1 MTDQIKI
8 NVNGSEINSE
18 PDQLI
23 IEACEDSGI
32 HIPRFCW
39 HKRMDPVGMCRM
51 CLVEIETPRGKALVP
66 SCTTKV
72 SEDLVVDT
80 ESDVVKKAQEGVLE
94 FLLINH
100 PLDCPVCDKAG
111 ECPLQDQTMAYG
123 PGESRFVEDKRH
135 FEKPIPISEI
145 ILLDRERCI
154 LCARCTRFS
163 DEISG
168 DPLIEFI
175 QRGNK
180 TQVNTFPDEPF
191 RSYFSGNT
199 VQICPVGALTSSSYR
214 FKARPWDLKKVSS
227 TSNCSSVGCSVELN
241 VSQNKMLRILGE
253 DNEYTNQGWL
263 SDKGRYNF
271 EYLHSEKRIQSPLL
285 VDNPSKELS
294 VNESME
300 IIGDQILTDIDTNI
314 SFIVGHN
321 STNEEYFALNSFI
334 NSLNENKKE
343 TSIQDLNVYISD
355 DYLHEG
361 YFDDSYSLGQIKDLD
376 SADTI
381 ILWSQDIKDNL
392 PTLYLR
398 IKQAVKNGKK
408 LIIFGHTN
416 TAMKNLS
423 EEYFGEEVVSKNFE
437 FNIEI
442 SDIPNLSRLI
452 NGKEVLAIVGKSSP
466 IQNMEPVSKLINHL
480 NENSNLKILNCFAK
494 GNTFGAFQNFDL
506 VKGMN
511 DFVDEFDSSRRNLIF
526 IIGSNPVNNSVYSQK
541 IKNHLISADYVVA
554 LDLFKNE
561 TTELADI
568 ILPTTSFTE
577 KEGTFTNLEM
587 RTLMQNKIL
596 PAPGSSLN
604 EWEYWAMLLGKVGLE
619 QSYDSEIQLNS
630 LLCEGYTNKD
640 NLPSF
645 DNLNK
650 PSNLDGI
657 MNSKPI
663 KIETKNNRLE
673 NLEILFVHRLYGDTS
688 SQINSPSISM
698 LGSERFI
705 EMNSATFYGS
715 YMLISNVVT
724 LSQDDNSIQVNVNIN
739 DSLPDNLLVIPIN
752 RRGFQNLDPEK
763 KVELEVARSREQVS
777 VSGADSCIN

>member
-8 NVNGSEINSE
+8 NVNGSEISSK

-111 ECPLQDQTMAYG
+111 ECPLQDQTIAYG

-466 IQNMEPVSKLINHL
+466 IQNMEPVSKLIDHL

-506 VKGMN
+506 VKGIN
-511 DFVDEFDSSRRNLIF
+511 DFVDEFDSSRKNLIF
-526 IIGSNPVNNSVYSQK
+526 TIGSNPVNNSVYSQK

-763 KVELEVARSREQVS
+763 KVELEVARSREQLS
-777 VSGADSCIN
+777 VS

>member
-8 NVNGSEINSE
+8 NVNGSEISSK

-51 CLVEIETPRGKALVP
+51 CLVEVETPRGKALVP

-227 TSNCSSVGCSVELN
+227 TSNCSSVGDSVELN

-253 DNEYTNQGWL
+253 DNEFTNQGWL

-271 EYLHSEKRIQSPLL
+271 EYLHSDKRIETPIL
-285 VDNPSKELS
+285 VKNSNKELTI
-294 VNESME
+294 NETME
-300 IIGDQILTDIDTNI
+300 LISNQILTSENPNI

-321 STNEEYFALNSFI
+321 STNEEYYALNKFAE
-334 NSLNENKKE
+334 NLNKVENEN
-343 TSIQDLNVYISD
+343 TVSTTNFYLSD
-355 DYLHEG
+355 DYLYNG
-361 YFDDSYSLGQIKDLD
+361 FFNDDYSLGEIKDLD

-381 ILWSQDIKDNL
+381 ILWAQDIKDNL

-398 IKQAVKNGKK
+398 IKQAVRNGKK
-408 LIIFGHTN
+408 LLIFGHTN
-416 TAMKNLS
+416 TAIKELS
-423 EEYFGEEVVSKNFE
+423 EEYYGENIVTNNFE
-437 FNIEI
+437 FNVDL
-442 SDIPNLSRLI
+442 SDIPNLSKYI
-452 NGKEVLAIVGKSSP
+452 DGKDVLAIVGKASP
-466 IQNMEPVSKLINHL
+466 LQNVNPIFQLVKHL
-480 NENSNLKILNCFAK
+480 DQNSNLKILNCFSK
-494 GNTFGAFQNFDL
+494 GNTLGALQNLDI
-506 VKGMN
+506 VKGLN
-511 DFVDEFDSSRRNLIF
+511 EFVTEFDSSKKNIVF
-526 IIGSNPVNNSVYSQK
+526 TVGSNPVNNSIYSHK
-541 IKNHLISADYVVA
+541 IKEALIDSDFVVS

-561 TTELADI
+561 TTELSDI
-568 ILPTTSFTE
+568 ILPTTTFGE

-596 PAPGSSLN
+596 PTPGSALN
-604 EWEYWAMLLGKVGLE
+604 EWEYWLILSNKMNLLE
-619 QSYDSEIQLNS
+619 SYGTEAELNS
-630 LLCEGYTNKD
+630 MLCKD
-640 NLPSF
+640 YIDNGSIPSF

-657 MNSKPI
+657 LNSKTI
-663 KIETKNNRLE
+663 NIEVKNVDST
-673 NLEILFVHRLYGDTS
+673 NLEILFVHRLYGDSS

-705 EMNSATFYGS
+705 EMNSATYFGS
-715 YMLISNVVT
+715 YMLNSDVVT
-724 LSQDDNSIQVNVNIN
+724 LIQENNSIQVNVNIN
-739 DSLPDNLLVIPIN
+739 ENLPDNLLVIPIN
-752 RRGFQNLDPEK
+752 RRGFQDLNPEK
-763 KVELEVARSREQVS
+763 KVELEVAKSREQLS
-777 VSGADSCIN
+777 VT

>member
-8 NVNGSEINSE
+8 NVNGSEISSK

-227 TSNCSSVGCSVELN
+227 TSNCSSVGDSVELN

-253 DNEYTNQGWL
+253 DNEFTNQGWL

-271 EYLHSEKRIQSPLL
+271 EYLHSDKRIETPLL
-285 VDNPSKELS
+285 VKNSNKELTINETMELISNEILTSDNP
-294 VNESME
+294 
-300 IIGDQILTDIDTNI
+300 NI

-321 STNEEYFALNSFI
+321 STNEEYYALNKFAE
-334 NSLNENKKE
+334 NLNKVENEN
-343 TSIQDLNVYISD
+343 TVSNINFYLSD
-355 DYLHEG
+355 DYLYNG
-361 YFDDSYSLGQIKDLD
+361 FFNDDYSLGEIKDLD

-381 ILWSQDIKDNL
+381 ILWAQDIKDNL

-398 IKQAVKNGKK
+398 IKQAVRNGKK
-408 LIIFGHTN
+408 LLIFGHTN
-416 TAMKNLS
+416 TAIKQLS
-423 EEYFGEEVVSKNFE
+423 EEYYGENIVTNNFE
-437 FNIEI
+437 FNVDL
-442 SDIPNLSRLI
+442 SDIPNLSKYI
-452 NGKEVLAIVGKSSP
+452 DGKDVLAIVGKASP
-466 IQNMEPVSKLINHL
+466 LQNVNPIFQLVKHL
-480 NENSNLKILNCFAK
+480 DQNSNLKILNCFSK
-494 GNTFGAFQNFDL
+494 GNTLGALQNLDI
-506 VKGMN
+506 VKGLN
-511 DFVDEFDSSRRNLIF
+511 EFLTEFDSSKKNIVF
-526 IIGSNPVNNSVYSQK
+526 TVGSNPVNNSIYSLK
-541 IKNHLISADYVVA
+541 IKETLIDADFVVS

-561 TTELADI
+561 TTELSDI
-568 ILPTTSFTE
+568 ILPTTTFGE

-596 PAPGSSLN
+596 PTPGSALN
-604 EWEYWAMLLGKVGLE
+604 EWEYWLILSNKMNLLE
-619 QSYDSEIQLNS
+619 SYGTEAELNS
-630 LLCEGYTNKD
+630 MLCKD
-640 NLPSF
+640 YIDNDNIPSF

-657 MNSKPI
+657 LNSKTI
-663 KIETKNNRLE
+663 NIEVENINST
-673 NLEILFVHRLYGDTS
+673 NLEILFVHRLYGDSS

-705 EMNSATFYGS
+705 EMNSATYFGS
-715 YMLISNVVT
+715 YMLNSDVVT
-724 LSQDDNSIQVNVNIN
+724 LIQENNSIQVNVNIN
-739 DSLPDNLLVIPIN
+739 ENLPDNLLVVPIN
-752 RRGFQNLDPEK
+752 RRGFQDLNPEK
-763 KVELEVARSREQVS
+763 KVELEAAKSREQLS
-777 VSGADSCIN
+777 VT

>member
-8 NVNGSEINSE
+8 NVNGSEISSK

-227 TSNCSSVGCSVELN
+227 TSNCSSVGDSVELN

-253 DNEYTNQGWL
+253 DNEFTNQGWL

-271 EYLHSEKRIQSPLL
+271 EYLHSDKRIETPLL
-285 VDNPSKELS
+285 VKNSNKELTINETMELISNEILTSDNP
-294 VNESME
+294 
-300 IIGDQILTDIDTNI
+300 NI

-321 STNEEYFALNSFI
+321 STNEEYYALNKFAE
-334 NSLNENKKE
+334 NLNKVENEN
-343 TSIQDLNVYISD
+343 TVSNINFYLSD
-355 DYLHEG
+355 DYLYNG
-361 YFDDSYSLGQIKDLD
+361 FFNDDYSLGEIKDLD

-381 ILWSQDIKDNL
+381 ILWAQDIKDNL

-398 IKQAVKNGKK
+398 IKQAVRNGKK
-408 LIIFGHTN
+408 LLIFGHTN
-416 TAMKNLS
+416 TAIKQLS
-423 EEYFGEEVVSKNFE
+423 EEYYGENIVTNNFE
-437 FNIEI
+437 FNVEI
-442 SDIPNLSRLI
+442 SDIPNLSKYI
-452 NGKEVLAIVGKSSP
+452 DGKDVLAIVGKASP
-466 IQNMEPVSKLINHL
+466 LQNVNPIFQLVKHL
-480 NENSNLKILNCFAK
+480 DQNSNLKILNCFSK
-494 GNTFGAFQNFDL
+494 GNTLGALQNLDI
-506 VKGMN
+506 VKGLN
-511 DFVDEFDSSRRNLIF
+511 EFVTEFDSSKKNIVF
-526 IIGSNPVNNSVYSQK
+526 TVGSNPVNNSIYSLK
-541 IKNHLISADYVVA
+541 IKETLIDADFVVS

-561 TTELADI
+561 TTELSDI
-568 ILPTTSFTE
+568 ILPTTTFGE

-596 PAPGSSLN
+596 PTPGSALN
-604 EWEYWAMLLGKVGLE
+604 EWEYWLILSNKMNLLE
-619 QSYDSEIQLNS
+619 SYGTEAELNS
-630 LLCEGYTNKD
+630 MLCKD
-640 NLPSF
+640 YIDNGSIPSF

-657 MNSKPI
+657 LNSKTI
-663 KIETKNNRLE
+663 NIEVKNVDST
-673 NLEILFVHRLYGDTS
+673 NLEILFVHRLYGDSS

-705 EMNSATFYGS
+705 EMNSATYFGS
-715 YMLISNVVT
+715 YMLNSDVVT
-724 LSQDDNSIQVNVNIN
+724 LIQENNSIQVNVNIN
-739 DSLPDNLLVIPIN
+739 ENLPDNLLVVPIN
-752 RRGFQNLDPEK
+752 RRGFQDLNPEK
-763 KVELEVARSREQVS
+763 KVELEAAKSREQLS
-777 VSGADSCIN
+777 VT

>member
-8 NVNGSEINSE
+8 NVNGSEISSK

-227 TSNCSSVGCSVELN
+227 TSNCSSVGDSVELN

-253 DNEYTNQGWL
+253 DNEFTNQGWL

-271 EYLHSEKRIQSPLL
+271 EYLHSDKRIEAPLL
-285 VDNPSKELS
+285 VKNSNKELTINETMELISNEILTSDNP
-294 VNESME
+294 
-300 IIGDQILTDIDTNI
+300 NI

-321 STNEEYFALNSFI
+321 STNEEYYALNKFAE
-334 NSLNENKKE
+334 NLNKVKNENSVG
-343 TSIQDLNVYISD
+343 SINLYLSD
-355 DYLHEG
+355 DYLYNG
-361 YFDDSYSLGQIKDLD
+361 FFNDDYSLGEIKDLD

-381 ILWSQDIKDNL
+381 ILWAQDIKDNL

-398 IKQAVKNGKK
+398 IKQAVRNGKK
-408 LIIFGHTN
+408 LLIFGHTN
-416 TAMKNLS
+416 TAIKQLS
-423 EEYFGEEVVSKNFE
+423 EEYYGENIVTNNFE
-437 FNIEI
+437 FNVEI
-442 SDIPNLSRLI
+442 SDIPNLSKYI
-452 NGKEVLAIVGKSSP
+452 DGKDVLAIVGKASP
-466 IQNMEPVSKLINHL
+466 LQNVNPIFQLVKHL
-480 NENSNLKILNCFAK
+480 DQNSNLKILNCFSK
-494 GNTFGAFQNFDL
+494 GNTLGALQNLDI
-506 VKGMN
+506 VKGLN
-511 DFVDEFDSSRRNLIF
+511 EFITEFDSSKKNIVF
-526 IIGSNPVNNSVYSQK
+526 TVGSNPVNNSIYSHK
-541 IKNHLISADYVVA
+541 IKETLIDADFVVS

-561 TTELADI
+561 TTELSDI
-568 ILPTTSFTE
+568 ILPTTTFGE

-596 PAPGSSLN
+596 PTPGSALN
-604 EWEYWAMLLGKVGLE
+604 EWEYWLILSNKMNLFE
-619 QSYDSEIQLNS
+619 SYGTEAELNS
-630 LLCEGYTNKD
+630 MLCKD
-640 NLPSF
+640 YIDNDNIPSF

-657 MNSKPI
+657 LNSKTI
-663 KIETKNNRLE
+663 NIEVENVDST
-673 NLEILFVHRLYGDTS
+673 NLEILFVHRLYGDSS

-705 EMNSATFYGS
+705 EMNSATYFGS
-715 YMLISNVVT
+715 YMLNSDVVT
-724 LSQDDNSIQVNVNIN
+724 LIQENNSIQVNVNIN
-739 DSLPDNLLVIPIN
+739 ENLPDNLLVVPIN
-752 RRGFQNLDPEK
+752 RRGFQDLNPEK
-763 KVELEVARSREQVS
+763 KVELEAAKSREQLS
-777 VSGADSCIN
+777 VT

>member
-8 NVNGSEINSE
+8 NVNGSEIISE

-494 GNTFGAFQNFDL
+494 GNTFGALQNLDL
-506 VKGMN
+506 VKGIN
-511 DFVDEFDSSRRNLIF
+511 DFVDEFDSSRKNLIF
-526 IIGSNPVNNSVYSQK
+526 TIGSNPVNNSVYSQK

-763 KVELEVARSREQVS
+763 KVELEVARSREQLS
-777 VSGADSCIN
+777 VS

>member
-8 NVNGSEINSE
+8 NVNGSEISSK

-227 TSNCSSVGCSVELN
+227 TSNCSSVGDSVELN

-253 DNEYTNQGWL
+253 DNEFTNQGWL

-271 EYLHSEKRIQSPLL
+271 EYLHSDKRIETPLL
-285 VDNPSKELS
+285 VKNSNKELTINETMELISNEILTSDNP
-294 VNESME
+294 
-300 IIGDQILTDIDTNI
+300 NI

-321 STNEEYFALNSFI
+321 STNEEYYALNKFAE
-334 NSLNENKKE
+334 NLNKVENEN
-343 TSIQDLNVYISD
+343 TVSNINFYLSD
-355 DYLHEG
+355 DYLYNG
-361 YFDDSYSLGQIKDLD
+361 FFNDDYSLGEIKDLD

-381 ILWSQDIKDNL
+381 ILWAQDIKDNL

-408 LIIFGHTN
+408 LLIFGHTN
-416 TAMKNLS
+416 TAIKQLS
-423 EEYFGEEVVSKNFE
+423 EEYYGENIVTNNFE
-437 FNIEI
+437 FNVEI
-442 SDIPNLSRLI
+442 SDIPNLSKYI
-452 NGKEVLAIVGKSSP
+452 DGKDVLAIVGKASP
-466 IQNMEPVSKLINHL
+466 LQNVNPIFQLVKHL
-480 NENSNLKILNCFAK
+480 DQNSNLKILNCFSK
-494 GNTFGAFQNFDL
+494 GNTLGALQNLDI
-506 VKGMN
+506 VKGLN
-511 DFVDEFDSSRRNLIF
+511 EFITEFDSSKKNIVF
-526 IIGSNPVNNSVYSQK
+526 TVGSNPVNNSIYSLK
-541 IKNHLISADYVVA
+541 IKETLIDADFVVS

-561 TTELADI
+561 TTELSDI
-568 ILPTTSFTE
+568 ILPTTTFGE

-596 PAPGSSLN
+596 PTPGSALN
-604 EWEYWAMLLGKVGLE
+604 EWEYWLILSNKMKLFE
-619 QSYDSEIQLNS
+619 SYGTEAELNS
-630 LLCEGYTNKD
+630 MLCKD
-640 NLPSF
+640 YIDNVNIPSF

-657 MNSKPI
+657 LNSKTI
-663 KIETKNNRLE
+663 NIEVENVDST
-673 NLEILFVHRLYGDTS
+673 NLEILFVHRLYGDSS

-705 EMNSATFYGS
+705 EMNSATYFGS
-715 YMLISNVVT
+715 YMLNSDVVT
-724 LSQDDNSIQVNVNIN
+724 LIQDNNSIQVNVNIN
-739 DSLPDNLLVIPIN
+739 ENLPDNLLIVPIN
-752 RRGFQNLDPEK
+752 RRGFQDLNPEK
-763 KVELEVARSREQVS
+763 KVELEAAKSREQLS
-777 VSGADSCIN
+777 VT

>member
-8 NVNGSEINSE
+8 NVNGSEISSK

-227 TSNCSSVGCSVELN
+227 TSNCSSVGDSVELN

-253 DNEYTNQGWL
+253 DNEFTNQGWL

-271 EYLHSEKRIQSPLL
+271 EYLHSDKRIETPLL
-285 VDNPSKELS
+285 VKNSNKELTINETMELISNEILTSDNP
-294 VNESME
+294 
-300 IIGDQILTDIDTNI
+300 NI

-321 STNEEYFALNSFI
+321 STNEEYYALNKFAE
-334 NSLNENKKE
+334 NLNKVENEN
-343 TSIQDLNVYISD
+343 TVSNINFYLSD
-355 DYLHEG
+355 DYLYNG
-361 YFDDSYSLGQIKDLD
+361 FFNDDYSLGEIKDLD

-381 ILWSQDIKDNL
+381 ILWAQDIKDNL

-398 IKQAVKNGKK
+398 IKQAVRNGKK
-408 LIIFGHTN
+408 LLIFGHTN
-416 TAMKNLS
+416 TAIKQLS
-423 EEYFGEEVVSKNFE
+423 EEYYGENIVTNNFE
-437 FNIEI
+437 FNVEI
-442 SDIPNLSRLI
+442 SDIPNLSKYI
-452 NGKEVLAIVGKSSP
+452 DGKDVLAIVGKASP
-466 IQNMEPVSKLINHL
+466 LQNVNPIFQLVKHL
-480 NENSNLKILNCFAK
+480 DQNSNLKILNCFSK
-494 GNTFGAFQNFDL
+494 GNTLGALQNLDI
-506 VKGMN
+506 VKGLN
-511 DFVDEFDSSRRNLIF
+511 EFVTEFDSSKKNIIF
-526 IIGSNPVNNSVYSQK
+526 TVGSNPVNNSIYSHK
-541 IKNHLISADYVVA
+541 IKETLIDADFVVS

-561 TTELADI
+561 TTELSDI
-568 ILPTTSFTE
+568 ILPTTTFGE

-596 PAPGSSLN
+596 PTPGSALN
-604 EWEYWAMLLGKVGLE
+604 EWEYWLILSKKMNLLE
-619 QSYDSEIQLNS
+619 SYGSEAELNS
-630 LLCEGYTNKD
+630 MLCKD
-640 NLPSF
+640 YIDNVNIPSF

-657 MNSKPI
+657 LNSKTI
-663 KIETKNNRLE
+663 NIEVENVDST
-673 NLEILFVHRLYGDTS
+673 NLEILFVHRLYGDSS

-705 EMNSATFYGS
+705 EMNSATYFGS
-715 YMLISNVVT
+715 YMLNSDVVT
-724 LSQDDNSIQVNVNIN
+724 LIQENNSIQVNVNIN
-739 DSLPDNLLVIPIN
+739 ENLPDNLLVVPIN
-752 RRGFQNLDPEK
+752 RRGFQDLNPEK
-763 KVELEVARSREQVS
+763 KVELEAAKSREQLS
-777 VSGADSCIN
+777 VT

>member
-8 NVNGSEINSE
+8 NVNGSEISSK

-227 TSNCSSVGCSVELN
+227 TSNCSSVGDSVELN

-253 DNEYTNQGWL
+253 DNEFTNQGWL

-271 EYLHSEKRIQSPLL
+271 EYLHSDKRIETPLL
-285 VDNPSKELS
+285 VKNSNKELTINETMELISNEILTSDNP
-294 VNESME
+294 
-300 IIGDQILTDIDTNI
+300 NI

-321 STNEEYFALNSFI
+321 STNEEYYALNKFAE
-334 NSLNENKKE
+334 NLNKVENEN
-343 TSIQDLNVYISD
+343 TVSNINFYLSD
-355 DYLHEG
+355 DYLYNG
-361 YFDDSYSLGQIKDLD
+361 FFNDDYSLGEIKDLD

-381 ILWSQDIKDNL
+381 ILWAQDIKDNL

-398 IKQAVKNGKK
+398 IKQAVRNGKK
-408 LIIFGHTN
+408 LLIFGHTN
-416 TAMKNLS
+416 TAIKQLS
-423 EEYFGEEVVSKNFE
+423 EEYYGENIVTNNFE
-437 FNIEI
+437 FNVEI
-442 SDIPNLSRLI
+442 SDIPNLSKYI
-452 NGKEVLAIVGKSSP
+452 DGKDVLAIVGKASP
-466 IQNMEPVSKLINHL
+466 LQNVNPIFQLVKHL
-480 NENSNLKILNCFAK
+480 DQNSNLKILNCFSK
-494 GNTFGAFQNFDL
+494 GNTLGALQNLDI
-506 VKGMN
+506 VKGLN
-511 DFVDEFDSSRRNLIF
+511 EFITEFDSSKRNIVF
-526 IIGSNPVNNSVYSQK
+526 TVGSNPVSNSIYSLK
-541 IKNHLISADYVVA
+541 IKETLIDADFVVS

-561 TTELADI
+561 TTELSDI
-568 ILPTTSFTE
+568 ILPTTTFGE

-596 PAPGSSLN
+596 PTPGSALN
-604 EWEYWAMLLGKVGLE
+604 EWEYWLILSNKMNLLE
-619 QSYDSEIQLNS
+619 SYGTEAELNS
-630 LLCEGYTNKD
+630 MLCKD
-640 NLPSF
+640 YIDNGNIPSF

-657 MNSKPI
+657 LNSKTI
-663 KIETKNNRLE
+663 NIEVENIDST
-673 NLEILFVHRLYGDTS
+673 NLEILFVHRLYGDSS

-705 EMNSATFYGS
+705 EMNSATYFGS
-715 YMLISNVVT
+715 YMLNSDVVT
-724 LSQDDNSIQVNVNIN
+724 LIQENNSIQVNVNIN
-739 DSLPDNLLVIPIN
+739 ENLPDNLLVIPIN
-752 RRGFQNLDPEK
+752 RRGFQDLNPEK
-763 KVELEVARSREQVS
+763 KVELEAAKSREQLS
-777 VSGADSCIN
+777 VT

>member
-8 NVNGSEINSE
+8 NVNGSEIISE

-271 EYLHSEKRIQSPLL
+271 EYLHSEKRIQSPLF

-494 GNTFGAFQNFDL
+494 GNTFGAFQNLDL
-506 VKGMN
+506 VKGIN
-511 DFVDEFDSSRRNLIF
+511 DFVDEFDNSRKNLIF
-526 IIGSNPVNNSVYSQK
+526 TIGSNPVNNSVYSQK

-619 QSYDSEIQLNS
+619 QTYDSEIQLNS

-650 PSNLDGI
+650 SSNLDGI

-763 KVELEVARSREQVS
+763 KVELEVARSREQLS
-777 VSGADSCIN
+777 VS

>member
-8 NVNGSEINSE
+8 NVNGSEIISE

-271 EYLHSEKRIQSPLL
+271 EYLHSEKRIQSPLF

-526 IIGSNPVNNSVYSQK
+526 TIGSNPVNNSVYSQK

-763 KVELEVARSREQVS
+763 KVELEVARSREQLS
-777 VSGADSCIN
+777 VS

>member
-8 NVNGSEINSE
+8 NVNGSEISSK

-227 TSNCSSVGCSVELN
+227 TSNCSSVGDSVELN

-253 DNEYTNQGWL
+253 DNEFTNQGWL

-271 EYLHSEKRIQSPLL
+271 EYLHSDKRIETPLL
-285 VDNPSKELS
+285 VKNSNKELTINETMELISNEILTSDNP
-294 VNESME
+294 
-300 IIGDQILTDIDTNI
+300 NI

-321 STNEEYFALNSFI
+321 STNEEYYALNKFAE
-334 NSLNENKKE
+334 NLNKVENEN
-343 TSIQDLNVYISD
+343 TVSNINFYLSD
-355 DYLHEG
+355 DYLYNG
-361 YFDDSYSLGQIKDLD
+361 FFNDDYSLGEIKDLD

-381 ILWSQDIKDNL
+381 ILWAQDIKDNL

-398 IKQAVKNGKK
+398 IKQAVRNGKK
-408 LIIFGHTN
+408 LLIFGHTN
-416 TAMKNLS
+416 TAIKQLS
-423 EEYFGEEVVSKNFE
+423 EEYYGENIVTNNFE
-437 FNIEI
+437 FNVEI
-442 SDIPNLSRLI
+442 SDIPNLSKYI
-452 NGKEVLAIVGKSSP
+452 DGKDVLAIVGKASP
-466 IQNMEPVSKLINHL
+466 LQNVNPIFQLVKHL
-480 NENSNLKILNCFAK
+480 DQNSNLKILNCFSK
-494 GNTFGAFQNFDL
+494 GNTLGALQNLDI
-506 VKGMN
+506 VKGLN
-511 DFVDEFDSSRRNLIF
+511 EFLTEFESSKKNIVF
-526 IIGSNPVNNSVYSQK
+526 TVGSNPVNNSIYSLK
-541 IKNHLISADYVVA
+541 IKETLIDADFVVS

-561 TTELADI
+561 TTELSDI
-568 ILPTTSFTE
+568 ILPTTTFGE

-596 PAPGSSLN
+596 PTPGSALN
-604 EWEYWAMLLGKVGLE
+604 EWEYWLILSNKMKLLE
-619 QSYDSEIQLNS
+619 SYGTEAELNS
-630 LLCEGYTNKD
+630 MLCKD
-640 NLPSF
+640 YIDNDNIPSF

-657 MNSKPI
+657 LNSKTI
-663 KIETKNNRLE
+663 NIEVENVDST
-673 NLEILFVHRLYGDTS
+673 NLEILFVHRLYGDSS

-705 EMNSATFYGS
+705 EMNSATYFGS
-715 YMLISNVVT
+715 YMLNSDVVT
-724 LSQDDNSIQVNVNIN
+724 LIQDNNSIQVNVNIN
-739 DSLPDNLLVIPIN
+739 ENLPDNLLVVPIN
-752 RRGFQNLDPEK
+752 RRGFQDLNPEK
-763 KVELEVARSREQVS
+763 KVELEAAKSREQLS
-777 VSGADSCIN
+777 VT

>member
-8 NVNGSEINSE
+8 NVNGSEIISE

-480 NENSNLKILNCFAK
+480 NKNSNLKILNCFAK

-526 IIGSNPVNNSVYSQK
+526 TIGSNPVNNSVYSQK

-596 PAPGSSLN
+596 PAPGLSLN
-604 EWEYWAMLLGKVGLE
+604 EWEYWSILLGKVGLE

-630 LLCEGYTNKD
+630 LLCEGYKNKD

-763 KVELEVARSREQVS
+763 KVELEVARSREQLS
-777 VSGADSCIN
+777 VS

>member
-8 NVNGSEINSE
+8 NVNGSEIISE

-398 IKQAVKNGKK
+398 IEQAVKNGKK

-442 SDIPNLSRLI
+442 SDIPNLSKLI

-526 IIGSNPVNNSVYSQK
+526 TIGSNPVNNSVYSQK

-763 KVELEVARSREQVS
+763 KVELEVARSREQLS
-777 VSGADSCIN
+777 VS

>member
-8 NVNGSEINSE
+8 NVNGSEISSK

-23 IEACEDSGI
+23 IEACEESGI

-72 SEDLVVDT
+72 SEDLVVET
-80 ESDVVKKAQEGVLE
+80 ESEVVKKAQEGVLE

-227 TSNCSSVGCSVELN
+227 TSNCSSVGDSVELN

-253 DNEYTNQGWL
+253 DNEFTNQGWL

-271 EYLHSEKRIQSPLL
+271 EYLHSDKRIDTPIL
-285 VDNPSKELS
+285 VKNSNRELTINETMELISNEILSSENP
-294 VNESME
+294 
-300 IIGDQILTDIDTNI
+300 NI

-321 STNEEYFALNSFI
+321 STNEEYYALNKFVE
-334 NSLNENKKE
+334 NLNKVENEN
-343 TSIQDLNVYISD
+343 TVSTTNFYLSD
-355 DYLHEG
+355 DYLYNG
-361 YFDDSYSLGQIKDLD
+361 FFNDDYSLGEIKDLD

-381 ILWSQDIKDNL
+381 ILWAQDIKDNL

-398 IKQAVKNGKK
+398 IKQAVRNGKK
-408 LIIFGHTN
+408 LLIFGHTN
-416 TAMKNLS
+416 TAIKQLS
-423 EEYFGEEVVSKNFE
+423 EEYYGENIVTNNFE
-437 FNIEI
+437 FNVEI
-442 SDIPNLSRLI
+442 SDIPNLSKCI
-452 NGKEVLAIVGKSSP
+452 DGKDVLAIVGKASP
-466 IQNMEPVSKLINHL
+466 LQNVNPIFQLVKHL
-480 NENSNLKILNCFAK
+480 DQNSNLKILNCFSK
-494 GNTFGAFQNFDL
+494 GNTLGALQNLDI
-506 VKGMN
+506 VKGLN
-511 DFVDEFDSSRRNLIF
+511 EFITEFDSSKKNIVF
-526 IIGSNPVNNSVYSQK
+526 TVGSNPVNNSIYSNK
-541 IKNHLISADYVVA
+541 IKETLIDADFVVS

-561 TTELADI
+561 TTELSDI
-568 ILPTTSFTE
+568 ILPTTTFGE

-596 PAPGSSLN
+596 PTPGSALN
-604 EWEYWAMLLGKVGLE
+604 EWEYWLILSNKMNLLE
-619 QSYDSEIQLNS
+619 SYGSEAELNS
-630 LLCEGYTNKD
+630 MLCKD
-640 NLPSF
+640 YIDNDNIPSF

-657 MNSKPI
+657 LNSKTI
-663 KIETKNNRLE
+663 NIEVENIDRT
-673 NLEILFVHRLYGDTS
+673 NLEILFVHRLYGDSS

-705 EMNSATFYGS
+705 EMNSATYFGS
-715 YMLISNVVT
+715 YMLNSDVVT
-724 LSQDDNSIQVNVNIN
+724 LIQDNNSIQVNVNIN
-739 DSLPDNLLVIPIN
+739 ENLPDNLIVVPIN
-752 RRGFQNLDPEK
+752 RRGFQDLNPEK
-763 KVELEVARSREQVS
+763 KVELEAAKSREQLS
-777 VSGADSCIN
+777 VT

>member
-8 NVNGSEINSE
+8 NVNGSEISSK

-227 TSNCSSVGCSVELN
+227 TSNCSSVGDSVELN

-253 DNEYTNQGWL
+253 DNEFTNQGWL

-271 EYLHSEKRIQSPLL
+271 EYLHSDKRIETPLL
-285 VDNPSKELS
+285 VKNSNKELTINETMELISNEILTSDNP
-294 VNESME
+294 
-300 IIGDQILTDIDTNI
+300 NI

-321 STNEEYFALNSFI
+321 STNEEYYALNKFAE
-334 NSLNENKKE
+334 NLNKVENEN
-343 TSIQDLNVYISD
+343 TVSNINFYLSD
-355 DYLHEG
+355 DYLYNG
-361 YFDDSYSLGQIKDLD
+361 FFNDDYSLGEIKDLD

-381 ILWSQDIKDNL
+381 ILWAQDIKDNL

-398 IKQAVKNGKK
+398 IKQAVRNGKK
-408 LIIFGHTN
+408 LLIFGHTN
-416 TAMKNLS
+416 TAIKQLS
-423 EEYFGEEVVSKNFE
+423 EEYYGENIVTNNFE
-437 FNIEI
+437 FNVDL
-442 SDIPNLSRLI
+442 SDIPNLSKYI
-452 NGKEVLAIVGKSSP
+452 DGKDVLAIVGKASP
-466 IQNMEPVSKLINHL
+466 LQNVNPIFQLVKHL
-480 NENSNLKILNCFAK
+480 DQNSNLKILNCFSK
-494 GNTFGAFQNFDL
+494 GNTLGALQNLDI
-506 VKGMN
+506 VKGLN
-511 DFVDEFDSSRRNLIF
+511 EFVTEFDSSKKNIVF
-526 IIGSNPVNNSVYSQK
+526 TVGSNPVNNSIYSHK
-541 IKNHLISADYVVA
+541 IKEALIDSDFVVS

-561 TTELADI
+561 TTELSDI
-568 ILPTTSFTE
+568 ILPTTTFGE

-596 PAPGSSLN
+596 PTPGSALN
-604 EWEYWAMLLGKVGLE
+604 EWEYWLILSNKMNLLE
-619 QSYDSEIQLNS
+619 SYGTEAELNS
-630 LLCEGYTNKD
+630 MLCKD
-640 NLPSF
+640 YIDNGNIPSF

-657 MNSKPI
+657 LNSKTI
-663 KIETKNNRLE
+663 NIEVKNVDST
-673 NLEILFVHRLYGDTS
+673 NLEILFVHRLYGDSS

-705 EMNSATFYGS
+705 EMNSATYFGS
-715 YMLISNVVT
+715 YMLNSDVVT
-724 LSQDDNSIQVNVNIN
+724 LIQENNSIQVNVNIN
-739 DSLPDNLLVIPIN
+739 ENLPDNLLVIPIN
-752 RRGFQNLDPEK
+752 RRGFQDLNPEK
-763 KVELEVARSREQVS
+763 KVELAAAKNREQLS
-777 VSGADSCIN
+777 VT

>member
-8 NVNGSEINSE
+8 NVNGSEIISE

-506 VKGMN
+506 VKGIN
-511 DFVDEFDSSRRNLIF
+511 DFVDEFDSSRKNLIF
-526 IIGSNPVNNSVYSQK
+526 TIGSNPVNNSVYSQK

-619 QSYDSEIQLNS
+619 QTYDSEIQLNS

-763 KVELEVARSREQVS
+763 KVELDVARSREQLS
-777 VSGADSCIN
+777 VS

>member
-8 NVNGSEINSE
+8 NVNGSEIISE

-506 VKGMN
+506 VKGIN
-511 DFVDEFDSSRRNLIF
+511 DFVDEFDSSRKNLIF
-526 IIGSNPVNNSVYSQK
+526 TIGSNPVNNSIYSQK
-541 IKNHLISADYVVA
+541 IKSHLISADYVVA

-715 YMLISNVVT
+715 YMLTSNVVT

-763 KVELEVARSREQVS
+763 KVELEVARSREQLS
-777 VSGADSCIN
+777 VS